1 MSRYEIYLI
10 IHLIG
15 AFAVFLAIGAAIVRG
30 IYEARDGEGD
40 KPFKRVSGMTHGFGL
55 LALLVS
61 GFGLM
66 AVLQSG
72 FQIWMGLK
80 LVIWLVLGLIIAPI
94 VRMPKSGNLFWAIV
108 LLLGASAVFLVKY
121 KPFL

>member
-108 LLLGASAVFLVKY
+108 LLLGASAVFLAKH
-121 KPFL
+121 KPFI

>member
-1 MSRYEIYLI
+1 MSRYEIYTI

-15 AFAVFLAIGAAIVRG
+15 AFALFLAIGGAIVRG
-30 IYEARDGEGD
+30 AYETRDGEGD
-40 KPFKRVSGMTHGFGL
+40 KPFKRLSGMTHGFAL

-61 GFGLM
+61 GFGLI

-80 LVIWLVLGLIIAPI
+80 LVVWLVLGLIIAPI
-94 VRMPKSGNLFWAIV
+94 RRMPKYGSQFWAIII
-108 LLLGASAVFLVKY
+108 LLGALAVFLAKH
-121 KPFL
+121 KPFI